1 MFPSYVLSNLFVKG
15 SLKNSESGFK
25 FSIKNNLDSG
35 TVTGLGPL
43 TVDNTSYETDK
54 ITLKIKDRTILAN
67 TISYTQP
74 VPVYVLS
81 EIEFSVEGEPLTP
94 GNHRLGFLIHTQEAG
109 RLQFSIT
116 ETLQE

>member
-15 SLKNSESGFK
+15 SLKNTESGFT
-25 FSIKNNLDSG
+25 FRIKNNIDSG

-43 TVDNTSYETDK
+43 TVDESSYEPNQ
-54 ITLKIKDRTILAN
+54 ITLTIKDRSVQAQN
-67 TISYTQP
+67 ISYTA
-74 VPVYVLS
+74 PVYVYVMS

-94 GNHRLGFLIHTQEAG
+94 GSHRLGFLIHTQEAG

-116 ETLQE
+116 ETLTG